1 MWILIGFYLFIKF
14 FNKKCFPLWHLICS
28 FEKQLGG
35 RKIWSM
41 KNLKK
46 KKNRKMLKK
55 RYYLQQKLES
65 NFWPGKRWN
74 LIFSISGKVLENWSS
89 LKKKK
94 KKKNPK
100 SIGSLSRKLWPKY
113 ETSDEDNTNSA
124 SSSIFFQ
131 NFKWESTSNL
141 FKFI

>member
-1 MWILIGFYLFIKF
+1 MIHEKIK
-14 FNKKCFPLWHLICS
+14 NKK
-28 FEKQLGG
+28 K
-35 RKIWSM
+35 
-41 KNLKK
+41 
-46 KKNRKMLKK
+46 LKK

-74 LIFSISGKVLENWSS
+74 LIFSISGKVVENWISFN
-89 LKKKK
+89 KKT
-94 KKKNPK
+94 NPK
-100 SIGSLSRKLWPKY
+100 SIGILSRKLWPKY
-113 ETSDEDNTNSA
+113 ETSDEDNTNST